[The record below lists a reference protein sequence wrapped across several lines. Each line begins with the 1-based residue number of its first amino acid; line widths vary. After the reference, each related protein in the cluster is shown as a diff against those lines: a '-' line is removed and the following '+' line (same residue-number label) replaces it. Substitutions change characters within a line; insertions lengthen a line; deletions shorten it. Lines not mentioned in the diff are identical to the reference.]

1 MKRLKIVVVISFVA
15 VYGYVITFSHKVSSQ
30 SEQTTKAN
38 ISELSNGATALNSLS
53 EAPAGFD
60 NQTNGFVDQMGFQAA
75 LDTFNELEEI
85 DEGLGPVY
93 NAQGCSECHQ
103 NPVPGGISQITELRA
118 GRFNG
123 ISFTEHP
130 GGSLIHSRATDA
142 SIQERL
148 FDNYEVRTF
157 RTSLNTLGDGFIE
170 AIPNDTFIALANNQF
185 FQSGGRIAGQI
196 VLVPVVEANGALRVG
211 RFGWKNQHASLLS
224 FSGDAYLNEMGITNP
239 LFPTENTSNG
249 NPIDIFDPLPNV
261 ESLEDTDV
269 FALFMR
275 ASKAPP
281 RGDITAAALD
291 GERIFNTINCSIC
304 HVPSLTTAPAGT
316 LINGGALRVSAALGD
331 KIVHPFGDFLLH
343 DVGTGDGIVQNG
355 GQSTRNKVRTAPLW
369 GVRTRNRLMHDGQ
382 SLTFGEAIERH
393 RGEAISVTN
402 RYLALTAAE
411 KRNLAAFLKSL

>member
-1 MKRLKIVVVISFVA
+1 MKRLKLFAVISFA
-15 VYGYVITFSHKVSSQ
+15 AFYLCLLSFSYTVSSQ
-30 SEQTTKAN
+30 SVQHSLKPDV
-38 ISELSNGATALNSLS
+38 SEVADNAASNPLS

-60 NQTNGFVDQMGFQAA
+60 NQTNGVIDQIGFQTA
-75 LDTFNELEEI
+75 LETFSELEEI
-85 DEGLGPVY
+85 ADGLGPVY

-103 NPVPGGISQITELRA
+103 NPVPGGISQVTELRA

-123 ISFTEHP
+123 TNFVEHP
-130 GGSLIHSRATDA
+130 GGSLIHSRATNA
-142 SIQERL
+142 SIQERIS
-148 FDNYEVRTF
+148 DNYDVRTF

-170 AIPNDTFIALANNQF
+170 AVANDTLIALANNQPY
-185 FQSGGRIAGQI
+185 QSGGRIAGQI
-196 VLVPVVEANGALRVG
+196 VLVPVAEAGGALRVG

-249 NPIDIFDPLPNV
+249 NPVDMFDPLPNI
-261 ESLEDTDV
+261 ESLEDTDT

-281 RGDITAAALD
+281 RGEITAAALD
-291 GERIFNTINCSIC
+291 GERIFNTISCSVC
-304 HVPSLTTAPAGT
+304 HVPSLTTAPVGT
-316 LINGGALRVSAALGD
+316 RINGGAITVPAALGD

-382 SLTFGEAIERH
+382 SLTFAEAIERH
-393 RGEAISVTN
+393 RGEALYVTN